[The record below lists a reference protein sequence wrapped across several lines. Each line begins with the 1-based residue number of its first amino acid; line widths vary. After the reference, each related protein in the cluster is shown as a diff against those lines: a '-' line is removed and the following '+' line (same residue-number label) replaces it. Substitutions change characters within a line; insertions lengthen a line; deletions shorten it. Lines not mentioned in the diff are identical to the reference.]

1 MPTVQPIQQK
11 PVIDE
16 KELELQVRNSPIYV
30 LSASHRNFFCY
41 GFKQLSSLSVVSL
54 VYRRPLPS
62 VKKKKIGERGPFP
75 DFVLREGSVC
85 TQAKC
90 RVISEKGTSWAGCF
104 RTFTTFMIYLY
115 FFTCFYIYFKNQQQ
129 QLKKESFIVTR
140 IVLKEIKFQYRSI
153 ISSVAVVSV
162 SVNRSGRSVTREE
175 RTKTRLLRRLDP

>member
-62 VKKKKIGERGPFP
+62 VKKKWGKGPFP

-104 RTFTTFMIYLY
+104 RTFTTFIIYLY

-129 QLKKESFIVTR
+129 QLKKRKLHCDKDSFEGN
-140 IVLKEIKFQYRSI
+140 K
-153 ISSVAVVSV
+153 ISV
-162 SVNRSGRSVTREE
+162 
-175 RTKTRLLRRLDP
+175 

>member
-62 VKKKKIGERGPFP
+62 VKKKNRGKAPFP

-90 RVISEKGTSWAGCF
+90 RVISEKGTS
-104 RTFTTFMIYLY
+104 
-115 FFTCFYIYFKNQQQ
+115 
-129 QLKKESFIVTR
+129 
-140 IVLKEIKFQYRSI
+140 
-153 ISSVAVVSV
+153 
-162 SVNRSGRSVTREE
+162 
-175 RTKTRLLRRLDP
+175 

>member
-30 LSASHRNFFCY
+30 LSASHRNFFCS

-90 RVISEKGTSWAGCF
+90 RVISEKGTS
-104 RTFTTFMIYLY
+104 
-115 FFTCFYIYFKNQQQ
+115 
-129 QLKKESFIVTR
+129 
-140 IVLKEIKFQYRSI
+140 
-153 ISSVAVVSV
+153 
-162 SVNRSGRSVTREE
+162 
-175 RTKTRLLRRLDP
+175 